1 MKRTLIFVTLGV
13 MLIGGGLLAT
23 RTSHAQSN
31 SDVITLDDATPGI
44 DVVVSAPPGTS
55 GVIGLEI
62 AQASVVATDAN
73 GITVFEASDPRIHAI
88 ELRFL
93 PDAGSHTVTIQR
105 LPGMVNAYVRV
116 VSQLD
121 LTDLGPAQ
129 LVSTSGLNLQ
139 QEVDLPLSTTNP
151 INQASVT
158 IPAETRA
165 TLIAS
170 IPGGAV
176 QTQVRDA
183 FGSPVATLYGGLFDG
198 LALTLDTGTYNVV
211 LQDQQ
216 PNAETL
222 ANVKLMPANPG
233 PLSDIVLA
241 SAESSQPGGTFDS
254 QAAGAPNCTVGINA
268 SSINLRSGPGTGYTV
283 LEYGFRGQELP
294 VGGTDTSGSWFVVGT
309 DTGSAWMSGTLGILH
324 GACTGLPVYDIPYRE
339 AQQAQIIVQQPAG
352 GSSGGI
358 AAAQPQVNN
367 FPLSFG
373 EHEEHE
379 HEEHDD

>member
-23 RTSHAQSN
+23 RTSHAQST
-31 SDVITLDDATPGI
+31 SDVITLDDTTPGI

-73 GITVFEASDPRIHAI
+73 GITVFESADPRIHAI

-105 LPGMVNAYVRV
+105 LPGMTNAYVRV

-183 FGSPVATLYGGLFDG
+183 FGGPVATLYGGLFDG
-198 LALTLDTGTYNVV
+198 LALTLDSGTYNVV

-241 SAESSQPGGTFDS
+241 SAESSQSGGTFDS
-254 QAAGAPNCTVGINA
+254 QSAGAPNCTIGINA

-324 GACTGLPVYDIPYRE
+324 GACTGLPVYDTPYRE
-339 AQQAQIIVQQPAG
+339 AQQAQIIVQQPAE
-352 GSSGGI
+352 
-358 AAAQPQVNN
+358 AAAGSP
-367 FPLSFG
+367 PPSRSRRSTTSP
-373 EHEEHE
+373 
-379 HEEHDD
+379 